1 MVGTEWWEWLDAA
14 IVRQLE
20 DMSLWGKSIVV
31 KGELRSSE
39 DLTIEGTIDGPLI
52 CEGCAIVIEPN
63 ANVVGDILARDV
75 TIFGRSAG
83 QIIATDVVDVRP
95 EAIVR
100 GQIVSKRFI
109 LNDGAR
115 FDGRVEPQHLDAAQ
129 SVVRYN
135 QKKRD
140 GAG

>member
-1 MVGTEWWEWLDAA
+1 
-14 IVRQLE
+14 
-20 DMSLWGKSIVV
+20 MSLWGKSIVV